1 MNTVLT
7 VDLTQKTAR
16 EGGSDWLPP
25 AAAFGDDLIV
35 GLNFTA
41 TVAQVTT
48 PVTATLTG
56 FQAAIGREDAR
67 PESGTWRLQIGD
79 GESTEANT
87 TAELCMLPAPAVVL
101 NGPPATQNIRQMT
114 AALNGAIAA
123 LGDVVA
129 AYGAGSVVWADGSWE
144 LRFGAQDAQV
154 PLKVVHNRLWPLSG
168 AIIRPYQVDGLW
180 VHEIRLTQMPVAF
193 TDAVEN
199 VLPDPPR
206 LTKLQEGGS
215 ADGSTWNTIYEL
227 YMPSNFAASY
237 CYTKGLKRSVSLS
250 VTDGAAE
257 IQTALAMF
265 GDGITVGNILN
276 SRARIELGGDFA
288 GADQSWLDL
297 EVVESSAGPA
307 TFSMPLDWTALAV
320 ALRKDASVTMPLV
333 VKATVTQAGSTT
345 PARRQELFRVDFTI
359 TRSPLFDEMRTVAGA
374 NFEEPWGR
382 TEYLPFDRRAVI
394 PGALSA
400 ERQFGNG
407 IDTTISINH
416 GLNAWSIS
424 SVVVREDKADGRILA
439 NAGLGNV
446 GDYRVTVKDANVID
460 ITMINGV
467 APALNAL
474 VAVITTAGPVRYL
487 LDHHHSIGE
496 IDGLGEALS
505 DLETRIDA
513 VAGNPYLPAGTV
525 KDAAAKITISLG
537 TPEEWI

>member
-320 ALRKDASVTMPLV
+320 ALR
-333 VKATVTQAGSTT
+333 
-345 PARRQELFRVDFTI
+345 
-359 TRSPLFDEMRTVAGA
+359 
-374 NFEEPWGR
+374 
-382 TEYLPFDRRAVI
+382 
-394 PGALSA
+394 
-400 ERQFGNG
+400 
-407 IDTTISINH
+407 
-416 GLNAWSIS
+416 
-424 SVVVREDKADGRILA
+424 
-439 NAGLGNV
+439 
-446 GDYRVTVKDANVID
+446 
-460 ITMINGV
+460 
-467 APALNAL
+467 
-474 VAVITTAGPVRYL
+474 
-487 LDHHHSIGE
+487 
-496 IDGLGEALS
+496 
-505 DLETRIDA
+505 
-513 VAGNPYLPAGTV
+513 
-525 KDAAAKITISLG
+525 
-537 TPEEWI
+537 